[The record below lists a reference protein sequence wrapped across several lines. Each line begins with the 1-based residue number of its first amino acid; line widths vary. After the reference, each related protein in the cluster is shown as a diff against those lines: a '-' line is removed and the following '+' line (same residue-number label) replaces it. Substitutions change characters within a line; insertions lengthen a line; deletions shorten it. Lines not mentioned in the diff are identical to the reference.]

1 MKRERQKLILEL
13 IETTPIERQEEL
25 AALLEQRGLAVTQ
38 ASVSR
43 DLGELGIEKVG
54 GRYALARAGDVL
66 PAASVAFGSAG
77 PNLIVARCR
86 PGLASA
92 IAVQI
97 DGASLAGVVG
107 TIAGDDTIFL
117 AVRDGVRHA
126 AIIRQLSALFDSK
139 GGGTQ

>member
-1 MKRERQKLILEL
+1 MKRERQRLILEL

-25 AALLEQRGLAVTQ
+25 AALLEQRGLPVTQ

-54 GRYALARAGDVL
+54 GRYGLSRSRDAL
-66 PAASVAFGSAG
+66 PAPSVAFESAG
-77 PNLIVARCR
+77 PHLIVARCR

-92 IAVQI
+92 VAVRI
-97 DGASLAGVVG
+97 DSASLTGVAG

-117 AVRDGVRHA
+117 AVRDAARHA
-126 AIIRQLSALFDSK
+126 SLIIQLSALFDGK
-139 GGGTQ
+139 GGGSQ

>member
-1 MKRERQKLILEL
+1 MKRERQRLILEL
-13 IETTPIERQEEL
+13 VETTPIGRQEEL

-54 GRYALARAGDVL
+54 GRYALARTGDVL

-92 IAVQI
+92 IAVRI
-97 DGASLAGVVG
+97 DSASLAGVVG

-126 AIIRQLSALFDSK
+126 SLIKQLSALFDGK
-139 GGGTQ
+139 GGVSQ